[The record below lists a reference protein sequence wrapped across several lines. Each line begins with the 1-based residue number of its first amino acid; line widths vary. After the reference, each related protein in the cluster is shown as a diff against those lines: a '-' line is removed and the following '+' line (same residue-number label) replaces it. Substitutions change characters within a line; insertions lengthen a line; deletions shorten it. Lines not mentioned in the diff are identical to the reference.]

1 MAETKKITTPLTDE
15 TLADLK
21 IGDSVLITGDIFC
34 ARDSAHKKLL
44 ELIDKGEPLPIEL
57 KGAAIYYAGPSP
69 AKPGQP
75 VGSIGPTTSYRM
87 DFAAPKLHE
96 LGLKASIGKGNR
108 GQEVRDA
115 LVKHKAVY
123 LMAVGGAAALLA
135 KSVKAR
141 EVVAY
146 PELGPEAIAKLTV
159 EDFPAIVAND
169 IYGGDIFEEGVKKYR
184 KI

>member
-1 MAETKKITTPLTDE
+1 MAEAKKIHMPLTDE
-15 TLADLK
+15 VIDDLR
-21 IGDSVLITGDIFC
+21 IGDTVLITGDIYC
-34 ARDSAHKKLL
+34 GRDSAHKKLL
-44 ELIDKGEPLPIEL
+44 ELIDKGEPLPIDI

-108 GQEVRDA
+108 GKEVRDA
-115 LVKHKAVY
+115 LVKHKGVY

-146 PELGPEAIAKLTV
+146 PELGPEAIARLTV

-169 IYGGDIFEEGVKKYR
+169 AHGGDIFEEGVKKYR
-184 KI
+184 KV